1 MRTPFKGPER
11 TAAQETGEQENL
23 QKATLMEPNEAKT
36 ETEKV
41 EVPENSEIQGNK
53 AGVTDVD
60 DNIVDDDG
68 NDLTEGKS
76 LPPNKTFVL
85 DGIEYK
91 TDDNGNIYV
100 IDGKRQPDTTYKLN
114 GNVYTTDKIGRIILC
129 DGRPV
134 LSPENP
140 RDNDAQ
146 RQAGDKDR
154 RPNDQGGHIIGR
166 DMNGDG
172 GIGNLVAMDSK
183 INQSDYKRMENDIKA
198 ALGEGKDVTTKTKM
212 AYSGDSERPDR
223 ITVTVTVDGKET
235 VYEYD
240 NNLDGLLDKEVS
252 GKSPTAKELLDEH
265 PDAHVSS
272 VKREY
277 DENEALLKTTAYITW
292 TDEDGNN
299 IRKPIIVPND

>member
-1 MRTPFKGPER
+1 MRTPFRDPER
-11 TAAQETGEQENL
+11 TAAQETGEQENM
-23 QKATLMEPNEAKT
+23 QKATLLEANEAKT
-36 ETEKV
+36 ETERVDIPK
-41 EVPENSEIQGNK
+41 NSETPENK
-53 AGVTDVD
+53 AGTPDVD
-60 DNIVDDDG
+60 DNIVDDNG
-68 NDLTEGKS
+68 NDVTEGES

-85 DGIEYK
+85 NGIEYK
-91 TDDNGNIYV
+91 TDDNGDIYGM
-100 IDGKRQPDTTYKLN
+100 DGKRQPDTTYKLN

-129 DGRPV
+129 IAHPR

-146 RQAGDKDR
+146 QKAGGKDR
-154 RPNDQGGHIIGR
+154 RSNDQGGHIIGR

-183 INQSDYKRMENDIKA
+183 INQSDYKRMENNIKVS
-198 ALGEGKDVTTKTKM
+198 LNEGKDVTTKTIM
-212 AYSGDSERPDR
+212 TYSGDSERPDK

-235 VYEYD
+235 VYEFD

-252 GKSPTAKELLDEH
+252 EKSPTAKELLDEH

-277 DENEALLKTTAYITW
+277 DENATLLNTMAYISW

-299 IRKPIIVPND
+299 KRKPIIVPND